1 MKIIKRNGVEV
12 DFDVNKIKNA
22 ISKANLTVD
31 ESERLS
37 EKQIEEISFAVMNR
51 VSKLPVDTSVET
63 IQDIVEEEL
72 DNFHASYQ
80 LKKNYIIYRYQHN
93 ELRKT
98 NTTDQTIL
106 SLINC
111 ENEEVKQENSN
122 KNPVIISTQRDYM
135 AGEVSKDLVR
145 RYFMDADLMKAHDEG
160 LIHIHDMDYIAQN
173 CHNCFTGDTLFVS
186 DKGLCRF
193 DSFHDGETVFVKDLH
208 GVIRQAT
215 VHKYGRQKFRKVTL
229 YSGHKE
235 VTIKCTANH
244 RWVLSDGSITTNLKV
259 GDTLYK
265 TEDNPNYIIDNYDDA
280 LSWCYGFIIG
290 DGCDCSIRKDRNLL
304 FTKVRLCGSNKKD
317 EYYKRIFEMAGFHIS
332 EHLKNGDVIMSIR
345 GSLKQD
351 FINGKAWRFL
361 SVKGKQFAFHGYYAA
376 NGDVNANKITTSDD
390 RLLPFIMEC
399 SGLAGY
405 YISSMN
411 TIIHD
416 TNFKKQAKLHQIYF
430 ITNKPLNLRW
440 KVKSIKENCF
450 ESTAWCVEEPETHT
464 FTLNYGI
471 VTGNCDLINL
481 EDMLNNGTVIS
492 GTKIDKPHSF
502 STACNIAT
510 QIVAQVA
517 SSQYGGQSISLTHL
531 APFVQISRNSIRKE
545 ILEDF
550 PDISEEKLS
559 KIVEKRLHKEI
570 EKGVQIIQYQVVTL
584 MTTNGQ
590 APFITV
596 FMYLNEA
603 KDEQTK
609 SDLALIIEEV
619 LKQRII
625 GVKNEKGVF
634 ITPAFPKLV
643 YVLQKDNIYPD
654 GKYFYLSEL
663 AAKCTAK
670 RLVPDYI
677 SEKKMMELKEG
688 NCFPV
693 MGCLEGKEVVTYKIK
708 KRLFV
713 TNIRTMWNNILNTY
727 GYSYSKLQP
736 NNPDVRSRFI
746 DCRNLD
752 VEIYDSHEKRF
763 VKMFGANRNVSTKFV
778 DVNLSNGRSVT
789 VTEDHPF
796 TTTEADIVLA
806 KDLKP
811 GMQIESEYNQ
821 YSEDNGVSNDKVSW
835 LFGLMITNGYYDGD
849 LTVSLGCDEVD
860 IRERFISYVKDEFGC
875 DVNVKL
881 QDRGHKG
888 KYYDLTIKQNTDS
901 ERLYISKSMLRTIFS
916 GKQKIDRQI
925 PSYVFETSKIDRIS
939 MLAGMIDG
947 DGYINHESGVV
958 QIGSTNKTL
967 ALQQMMLAQSCGMP
981 AKIYKNHY
989 NKRAP
994 SMIRYRVEFL
1004 PSEELISAMS
1014 SEKKKINVN
1023 TTVGTIKTPAVV
1035 TVISVEE
1042 NDYVLNSDGW
1052 AYSYD
1057 VTTESEHF
1065 TFSGIYSHNCRSC
1078 LSPWKDENGNYK
1090 FYGRFNQ
1097 GVCTIN
1103 LIDIACSSEKDIDK
1117 FWKLFDERLE
1127 MCKRVLMIKHK
1138 RLLGTKS
1145 DVAPILWQ
1153 NGALARLKKGETI
1166 DKLLFGGYSTISLGY
1181 AGLYE
1186 CVYYMTGKSHTD
1198 PSVKEFALSIMQHLN
1213 DACDKWKHETNIAFS
1228 VYGTPLESV
1237 TYKFAKC
1244 LKKRFG
1250 VIPEVTDHDYITN
1263 SYHQLIVA

>member
-22 ISKANLTVD
+22 ISKANLTID

-37 EKQIEEISFAVMNR
+37 DKKIEEISFAVMNR

-145 RYFMDADLMKAHDEG
+145 RYFMDSDLMKAHDEG

-173 CHNCFTGDTLFVS
+173 CHNC
-186 DKGLCRF
+186 
-193 DSFHDGETVFVKDLH
+193 
-208 GVIRQAT
+208 
-215 VHKYGRQKFRKVTL
+215 
-229 YSGHKE
+229 
-235 VTIKCTANH
+235 
-244 RWVLSDGSITTNLKV
+244 
-259 GDTLYK
+259 
-265 TEDNPNYIIDNYDDA
+265 
-280 LSWCYGFIIG
+280 
-290 DGCDCSIRKDRNLL
+290 
-304 FTKVRLCGSNKKD
+304 
-317 EYYKRIFEMAGFHIS
+317 
-332 EHLKNGDVIMSIR
+332 
-345 GSLKQD
+345 
-351 FINGKAWRFL
+351 
-361 SVKGKQFAFHGYYAA
+361 
-376 NGDVNANKITTSDD
+376 
-390 RLLPFIMEC
+390 
-399 SGLAGY
+399 
-405 YISSMN
+405 
-411 TIIHD
+411 
-416 TNFKKQAKLHQIYF
+416 
-430 ITNKPLNLRW
+430 
-440 KVKSIKENCF
+440 
-450 ESTAWCVEEPETHT
+450 
-464 FTLNYGI
+464 
-471 VTGNCDLINL
+471 DLINL
-481 EDMLNNGTVIS
+481 EDMLQNGTVIS

-510 QIVAQVA
+510 QIIAQVA

-531 APFVQISRNSIRKE
+531 APFVDISRKSIRKE

-550 PDISEEKLS
+550 SDISEEKLS

-570 EKGVQIIQYQVVTL
+570 KKGVQIIQYQVVTL

-609 SDLALIIEEV
+609 SDLVLIIEEV

-634 ITPAFPKLV
+634 IAPAFPKLV

-677 SEKKMMELKEG
+677 SEKIMKELKEG
-688 NCFPV
+688 NTFPV
-693 MGCLEGKEVVTYKIK
+693 MG
-708 KRLFV
+708 
-713 TNIRTMWNNILNTY
+713 
-727 GYSYSKLQP
+727 
-736 NNPDVRSRFI
+736 
-746 DCRNLD
+746 
-752 VEIYDSHEKRF
+752 
-763 VKMFGANRNVSTKFV
+763 
-778 DVNLSNGRSVT
+778 
-789 VTEDHPF
+789 
-796 TTTEADIVLA
+796 
-806 KDLKP
+806 
-811 GMQIESEYNQ
+811 
-821 YSEDNGVSNDKVSW
+821 
-835 LFGLMITNGYYDGD
+835 
-849 LTVSLGCDEVD
+849 
-860 IRERFISYVKDEFGC
+860 
-875 DVNVKL
+875 
-881 QDRGHKG
+881 
-888 KYYDLTIKQNTDS
+888 
-901 ERLYISKSMLRTIFS
+901 
-916 GKQKIDRQI
+916 
-925 PSYVFETSKIDRIS
+925 
-939 MLAGMIDG
+939 
-947 DGYINHESGVV
+947 
-958 QIGSTNKTL
+958 
-967 ALQQMMLAQSCGMP
+967 
-981 AKIYKNHY
+981 
-989 NKRAP
+989 
-994 SMIRYRVEFL
+994 
-1004 PSEELISAMS
+1004 
-1014 SEKKKINVN
+1014 
-1023 TTVGTIKTPAVV
+1023 
-1035 TVISVEE
+1035 
-1042 NDYVLNSDGW
+1042 
-1052 AYSYD
+1052 
-1057 VTTESEHF
+1057 
-1065 TFSGIYSHNCRSC
+1065 CRSC

-1263 SYHQLIVA
+1263 SYHVNVREEIDAFEKLTYESEFQRLSPGGAISYVEVPNMQNNIPAVIEIMRHIYENIMYAELNTKSDYCHECGYNGEIVIEEDKDHKLFWKCPNCGNTDQSKMNVARRTCGYIGTNFWNQGRTQEIKDRVLHL

>member
-1 MKIIKRNGVEV
+1 MKIIKRNGIEV
-12 DFDVNKIKNA
+12 DFDINKIKNA
-22 ISKANLTVD
+22 ISKANLTVN

-37 EKQIEEISFAVMNR
+37 DKKIEDISFAVMNR

-145 RYFMDADLMKAHDEG
+145 RYFMDSDLMKAHDEG

-186 DKGLCRF
+186 DKGLCRC

-215 VHKYGRQKFRKVTL
+215 VHKYGKQKFRKVTL
-229 YSGHKE
+229 YSGCKE

-265 TEDNPNYIIDNYDDA
+265 TEDSTNYTIDNYDDA
-280 LSWCYGFIIG
+280 LSWCYGFIVG
-290 DGCDCSIRKDRNLL
+290 DGCDCIRKDRNLL
-304 FTKVRLCGSNKKD
+304 FTKVRLCGKKNK
-317 EYYKRIFEMAGFHIS
+317 YKYIFEMAGFHIS
-332 EHLKNGDVIMSIR
+332 EHLKNGDVVMSIR
-345 GSLKQD
+345 GNLKQD

-361 SVKGKQFAFHGYYAA
+361 SVKGKQLAFHGYYAA
-376 NGDVNANKITTSDD
+376 DGATNANKITTSDD
-390 RLLPFIMEC
+390 RLLPFIMDC

-464 FTLNYGI
+464 FTINYGI

-481 EDMLNNGTVIS
+481 EDMLMNGTVIS

-510 QIVAQVA
+510 QIIAQVA

-550 PDISEEKLS
+550 PDLSEEKLS

-609 SDLALIIEEV
+609 NDLALIIEEV

-677 SEKKMMELKEG
+677 SEKIMKELKEG
-688 NCFPV
+688 NTFPV
-693 MGCLEGKEVVTYKIK
+693 MG
-708 KRLFV
+708 
-713 TNIRTMWNNILNTY
+713 
-727 GYSYSKLQP
+727 
-736 NNPDVRSRFI
+736 
-746 DCRNLD
+746 
-752 VEIYDSHEKRF
+752 
-763 VKMFGANRNVSTKFV
+763 
-778 DVNLSNGRSVT
+778 
-789 VTEDHPF
+789 
-796 TTTEADIVLA
+796 
-806 KDLKP
+806 
-811 GMQIESEYNQ
+811 
-821 YSEDNGVSNDKVSW
+821 
-835 LFGLMITNGYYDGD
+835 
-849 LTVSLGCDEVD
+849 
-860 IRERFISYVKDEFGC
+860 
-875 DVNVKL
+875 
-881 QDRGHKG
+881 
-888 KYYDLTIKQNTDS
+888 
-901 ERLYISKSMLRTIFS
+901 
-916 GKQKIDRQI
+916 
-925 PSYVFETSKIDRIS
+925 
-939 MLAGMIDG
+939 
-947 DGYINHESGVV
+947 
-958 QIGSTNKTL
+958 
-967 ALQQMMLAQSCGMP
+967 
-981 AKIYKNHY
+981 
-989 NKRAP
+989 
-994 SMIRYRVEFL
+994 
-1004 PSEELISAMS
+1004 
-1014 SEKKKINVN
+1014 
-1023 TTVGTIKTPAVV
+1023 
-1035 TVISVEE
+1035 
-1042 NDYVLNSDGW
+1042 
-1052 AYSYD
+1052 
-1057 VTTESEHF
+1057 
-1065 TFSGIYSHNCRSC
+1065 CRSC

-1103 LIDIACSSEKDIDK
+1103 LIDIACSSEKNVDK
-1117 FWKLFDERLE
+1117 FWKIFDERLE
-1127 MCKRVLMIKHK
+1127 MCKRVLMIKHQ

-1263 SYHQLIVA
+1263 SYHVNVREEIDAFKKLSYESEFQRLSPGGAISYVEVPNMQNNIPAVIEIMRHIYENIMYAELNTKSDYCHECGYNGEIVIEEDKDHKLFWKCPNCGNTDQSKMNVARRTCGLTNR